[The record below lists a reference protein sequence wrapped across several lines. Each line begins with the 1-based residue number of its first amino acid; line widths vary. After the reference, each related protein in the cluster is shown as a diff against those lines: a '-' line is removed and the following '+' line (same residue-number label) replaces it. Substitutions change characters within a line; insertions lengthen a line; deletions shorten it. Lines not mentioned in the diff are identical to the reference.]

1 MSEGKNLFEL
11 FPEYTE
17 EEIIKAFNEST
28 VNIKELLI
36 QTYGPDL
43 KEKINTDN
51 LTTRKKRILETT
63 LEKTLIRQLKSS
75 KKTEKKDKNQISLSN
90 DIITDT
96 INRLDYKPLT
106 KNQETRWLKK
116 LKLAFYY
123 NVDKETQKKYIK
135 YYCEVKPKF
144 KEKYE
149 NADEKEKEKLL
160 KEAIKNANEEKKKF
174 IENNE
179 RLIITAIYRN
189 NDDIPKEELMQEA
202 NIGLIKA
209 LEKFDIET
217 DYKFSTYAVWWIKQS
232 INRYIA
238 NNGKTIRVPSN
249 TLIQQKKLIKAQAE
263 LEEQLQRKPTI
274 EELAKYTNISKK
286 MIKLMQENLVYQTN
300 LVSLNE
306 PFQTKS
312 MEKETTLENSIP
324 DETSDF
330 TEETENKIII
340 EELKEIIKK
349 LDKNSQFI
357 INMRMGLIDGKVHTL
372 DEIASHLGIT
382 REGVRLSEIRILKKI
397 KEKYESNINNN
408 NEITQEQKN
417 RIILSQIA
425 ILSKT
430 YQQVITMKYKYKY
443 NYKTISLLLNL
454 NEKDIKKIEK
464 QALIIIKN
472 KLLEEKNYNKTK

>member
-1 MSEGKNLFEL
+1 MSKGKNLFEL

-17 EEIIKAFNEST
+17 EEIIKAFNELT

-36 QTYGPDL
+36 QTFGPDL
-43 KEKINTDN
+43 KGKINTDN
-51 LTTRKKRILETT
+51 LTSRKKRILETT

-75 KKTEKKDKNQISLSN
+75 KKRNKKDKNQISLSN

-96 INRLDYKPLT
+96 INRLDYIPLT
-106 KNQETRWLKK
+106 KNQETIWLKK

-160 KEAIKNANEEKKKF
+160 KEAIKDANEEKKKF

-249 TLIQQKKLIKAQAE
+249 TLIQQKKLIIAQAE

-286 MIKLMQENLVYQTN
+286 MIKLMQENLAYQTN

-340 EELKEIIKK
+340 EELKEIIKE

-408 NEITQEQKN
+408 NVN
-417 RIILSQIA
+417 NNNNN
-425 ILSKT
+425 
-430 YQQVITMKYKYKY
+430 QQ
-443 NYKTISLLLNL
+443 
-454 NEKDIKKIEK
+454 IKKN
-464 QALIIIKN
+464 IK
-472 KLLEEKNYNKTK
+472 KK

>member
-1 MSEGKNLFEL
+1 MSKGKNLFEL

-17 EEIIKAFNEST
+17 EEIIKAFNELT

-51 LTTRKKRILETT
+51 LTSRKKRILETT
-63 LEKTLIRQLKSS
+63 LQKTLIRQLKSS
-75 KKTEKKDKNQISLSN
+75 KKRNKKDKNQVNLSN

-96 INRLDYKPLT
+96 YNRLDYKPLT

-160 KEAIKNANEEKKKF
+160 KEAIKDANEEKKKF
-174 IENNE
+174 LENNE

-249 TLIQQKKLIKAQAE
+249 TLIQQKKLIIAQAE

-286 MIKLMQENLVYQTN
+286 MIKLMQENLAYQTN

-372 DEIASHLGIT
+372 DEIASHLGVT

-397 KEKYESNINNN
+397 KEKYESNNNVNNN
-408 NEITQEQKN
+408 NNNQTN
-417 RIILSQIA
+417 
-425 ILSKT
+425 
-430 YQQVITMKYKYKY
+430 
-443 NYKTISLLLNL
+443 
-454 NEKDIKKIEK
+454 KKK
-464 QALIIIKN
+464 VLK
-472 KLLEEKNYNKTK
+472 KK

>member
-17 EEIIKAFNEST
+17 EEIIKAFNELT

-340 EELKEIIKK
+340 EELKEIIKE

-408 NEITQEQKN
+408 NVN
-417 RIILSQIA
+417 NNNNN
-425 ILSKT
+425 
-430 YQQVITMKYKYKY
+430 QQ
-443 NYKTISLLLNL
+443 
-454 NEKDIKKIEK
+454 IKKN
-464 QALIIIKN
+464 IK
-472 KLLEEKNYNKTK
+472 KK

>member
-408 NEITQEQKN
+408 NVNNNNNNQTNKKN
-417 RIILSQIA
+417 
-425 ILSKT
+425 
-430 YQQVITMKYKYKY
+430 
-443 NYKTISLLLNL
+443 
-454 NEKDIKKIEK
+454 IKKK
-464 QALIIIKN
+464 
-472 KLLEEKNYNKTK
+472 

>member
-1 MSEGKNLFEL
+1 MSERKNLFEL

-17 EEIIKAFNEST
+17 EEIIKAFNELT

-75 KKTEKKDKNQISLSN
+75 KKRNKKNKNQVNLSN
-90 DIITDT
+90 DVITDT

-123 NVDKETQKKYIK
+123 NVDTDTQKKYIK

-160 KEAIKNANEEKKKF
+160 KEAIKDANEEKKKF

-249 TLIQQKKLIKAQAE
+249 TLIQQKKLIIAQAE

-286 MIKLMQENLVYQTN
+286 MIKLMQENLAYQTN

-408 NEITQEQKN
+408 NVNNNNNNQT
-417 RIILSQIA
+417 
-425 ILSKT
+425 
-430 YQQVITMKYKYKY
+430 
-443 NYKTISLLLNL
+443 
-454 NEKDIKKIEK
+454 IKKK
-464 QALIIIKN
+464 VLKKN
-472 KLLEEKNYNKTK
+472 NSRAKK